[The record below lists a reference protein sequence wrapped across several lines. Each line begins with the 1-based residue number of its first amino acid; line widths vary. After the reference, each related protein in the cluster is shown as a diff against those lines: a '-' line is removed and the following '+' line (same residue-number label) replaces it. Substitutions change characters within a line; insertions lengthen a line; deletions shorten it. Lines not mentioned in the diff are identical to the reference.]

1 MGNRIYGCDD
11 CQLVCP
17 WNRFSTPTREPDF
30 STRQPLD
37 APELVELLL
46 WDESEMLFGPK
57 IHLQER
63 LEKKALEQV
72 GKLHK
77 ALR

>member
-1 MGNRIYGCDD
+1 MRRLM
-11 CQLVCP
+11 LVILALAASGETWGQQP
-17 WNRFSTPTREPDF
+17 VVRAEVTPERAVST
-30 STRQPLD
+30 
-37 APELVELLL
+37 ELLL